1 VAPLRVVVAGGGR
14 VGGRT
19 ARLLDERGH
28 DVVVVEREPDVVAA
42 LSDEYVATV
51 IEGDATRPS
60 VLSQAGLDRAD
71 VVAALTG
78 DTETN
83 LAICLTVERT
93 APDLQTVMRT
103 AREVGEEY
111 SAFVDRVVFT
121 EAAGARV
128 AANAIERDV
137 RTLADVTG
145 SLDIVE
151 LTVAEGAPVAGRS
164 LADVAL
170 PRGSLVVSD
179 ADGNRI
185 AGSETTLEPGRTYV
199 VAVEP
204 DVSDEVLNLMRGGA
218 RDR

>member
-1 VAPLRVVVAGGGR
+1 VVVVGSGR
-14 VGGRT
+14 TGLQT
-19 ARLLDERGH
+19 ARLLDDRGH
-28 DVVVVEREPDVVAA
+28 DVVVEREPEVVAA
-42 LSDEYVATV
+42 LSDEYVETV

-137 RTLADVTG
+137 QTLADVTG
-145 SLDIVE
+145 SLDIME

-164 LADVAL
+164 
-170 PRGSLVVSD
+170 PTSRSHRGVWSFGRGREPHRGVGDD
-179 ADGNRI
+179 ARTR
-185 AGSETTLEPGRTYV
+185 SHVRRRGRTGRERRG
-199 VAVEP
+199 VEP
-204 DVSDEVLNLMRGGA
+204 HARGA